1 MKKGAV
7 CLFLL
12 VCVSML
18 LCAESNINLNEEMFV
33 KENLRLRSSESA
45 TSSIITTMRT
55 ATKVEIIEIGKSDVI
70 DGYKSNWVKVKIL
83 EGKDVDGNNLKKD
96 AVGWCYAGYLSD
108 TVGRYDY
115 IDLSDRN
122 LKIKKIGF
130 MTLQEEKAW
139 RKLAGY
145 YFVRQP
151 RSTIPE
157 VEEDDTDWGKDYV
170 YFGRGC
176 HSILY
181 KNGKWIHGGDGEAEE
196 FELASVSEDGNTFVM
211 KNGYSTQT
219 WEISGEYLYINS
231 FPYYKITGPDCYKR
245 FLKGFV
251 KEYNDS
257 VKKYAETRSG
267 YSKKLGK
274 IPDEILKALS
284 NGDIKSYAKYADSEE
299 PVDLVI
305 ADYRQRSTFLLD
317 ELIDENDEVKSAFDF
332 MKSDLS
338 GHKSKIGKL
347 KPQINEFINSTVND
361 FETNHKDADVLVEY
375 TFDSYRYIQMF
386 FKIKQDSV
394 CLVGLNEYSVYRP

>member
-83 EGKDVDGNNLKKD
+83 EGKDVDGNSLKSD
-96 AVGWCYAGYLSD
+96 TVGWCYGGYLSD

-130 MTLQEEKAW
+130 KTLKEEKAW

-151 RSTIPE
+151 RSIIPE
-157 VEEDDTDWGKDYV
+157 VKESDTDWGKDYV
-170 YFGRGC
+170 SFGRGC

-196 FELASVSEDGNTFVM
+196 FELVSVSEDGSIFVM
-211 KNGYSTQT
+211 KNDYSTQT

-231 FPYYKITGPDCYKR
+231 FYVMI
-245 FLKGFV
+245 
-251 KEYNDS
+251 
-257 VKKYAETRSG
+257 
-267 YSKKLGK
+267 
-274 IPDEILKALS
+274 
-284 NGDIKSYAKYADSEE
+284 
-299 PVDLVI
+299 
-305 ADYRQRSTFLLD
+305 
-317 ELIDENDEVKSAFDF
+317 
-332 MKSDLS
+332 
-338 GHKSKIGKL
+338 
-347 KPQINEFINSTVND
+347 
-361 FETNHKDADVLVEY
+361 
-375 TFDSYRYIQMF
+375 
-386 FKIKQDSV
+386 
-394 CLVGLNEYSVYRP
+394 